1 MKKLLILLFSILIS
15 FNSYGEWIKIGD
27 TDAGD
32 TAYIDYSKIKKHNGF
47 IFVWELLDK
56 VQPTKWGDLSVEFY
70 IQTECATLKS
80 KYLTYNFY
88 KQPMGIGD
96 AETITP
102 DDPKWFY
109 PSPNSAVELVLESAC
124 DFAN

>member
-1 MKKLLILLFSILIS
+1 MKKLLILLFPIMIS
-15 FNSYGEWIKIGD
+15 FNSYGEWIKVDD
-27 TDAGD
+27 TVNAD

-47 IFVWELLDK
+47 IYVWELLDNLK
-56 VQPTKWGDLSVEFY
+56 PSEWGDLSTEIY

-96 AETITP
+96 AENSTP

-109 PSPNSAVELVLESAC
+109 PSPNGAVELVLESAC